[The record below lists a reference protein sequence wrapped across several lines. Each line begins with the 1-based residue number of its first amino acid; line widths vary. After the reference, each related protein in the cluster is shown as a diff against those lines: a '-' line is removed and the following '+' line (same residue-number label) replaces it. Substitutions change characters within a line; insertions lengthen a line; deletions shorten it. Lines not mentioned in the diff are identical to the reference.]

1 MPWFC
6 LRCRSCFSQ
15 CFASTVVWCLV
26 FAVVCCCVVLAAIPS
41 FSGALC
47 GLRWLYLCS
56 SFFLFFELLSRLL
69 FAVVLISDP
78 KSNKNGT
85 KIVAKPHQNRCWR
98 GSGGHLGALLDK
110 RLSQNIILDDFGT
123 LLGPLWRP
131 TGAQQGPRERQDGAK
146 MANLEPR
153 RSQDGL
159 QIPVAKDAPI

>member
-1 MPWFC
+1 MVLPPLSLLIFSMLC
-6 LRCRSCFSQ
+6 FNCGLVFSLRC
-15 CFASTVVWCLV
+15 CLLLCCLGCDSFV
-26 FAVVCCCVVLAAIPS
+26 FW
-41 FSGALC
+41 ALC

-56 SFFLFFELLSRLL
+56 SFLLFFVLLSRLW

-78 KSNKNGT
+78 KSNKNEA
-85 KIVAKPHQNRCWR
+85 KIVPKPYQNRCWR

-110 RLSQNIILDDFGT
+110 RLPQNIILNDFGT

-153 RSQDGL
+153 RRQDGP
-159 QIPVAKDAPI
+159 QIAKDAPT